1 MTEFVRTLK
10 KIYWRLFFVS
20 MAVLIVEALLAPAR
34 FLTFFGLISFAL
46 LGVFS
51 PLLCSY
57 LARRH
62 GVNVID
68 KEKGWMGYHC
78 DWFNV
83 QQTFMLCCMPTAI
96 AFGILY
102 SFVPRME

>member
-1 MTEFVRTLK
+1 MTEFVRALK

-20 MAVLIVEALLAPAR
+20 TAVLIVEALLAPAR
-34 FLTFFGLISFAL
+34 FVTFFGLISFVL
-46 LGVFS
+46 LTMCS
-51 PLLCSY
+51 PPLCGY

-62 GVNVID
+62 GVKVTD
-68 KEKGWMGYHC
+68 EEKDWLGNNC
-78 DWFNV
+78 DYLNAGN
-83 QQTFMLCCMPTAI
+83 TFMLCCMPTAI